1 MRKNLKY
8 ALVNVSELPV
18 GFLRIC
24 HDLSDKV
31 DILDE
36 IFGPR
41 SVKGLHEL
49 LPKISLYKFPPE
61 IRGDMELEANLDYY
75 RKYLRAM
82 ARIFEKY
89 KEDAANVAMN
99 ETINF
104 TEKIA
109 PFINPDLMLQNE
121 AFICLKEIRID
132 PYNCHV
138 LNKFL
143 QVYGNQP
150 LESQRVPNGVT
161 TIMAEI
167 ERIEPNLLAI
177 VMEASESILT

>member
-1 MRKNLKY
+1 MKY
-8 ALVNVSELPV
+8 ALTNVSELPI

-31 DILDE
+31 ETLDE
-36 IFGPR
+36 LFGPR

-49 LPKISLYKFPPE
+49 LPKLSDYKFPPE
-61 IRGDMELEANLDYY
+61 IRGDLDLEVNLESY
-75 RKYLRAM
+75 RKYLKAM

-109 PFINPDLMLQNE
+109 PFINPDLKLQNE
-121 AFICLKEIRID
+121 VFICLKEIRID
-132 PYNCHV
+132 RYNCHV

-143 QVYGNQP
+143 QVFGNQP
-150 LESQRVPNGVT
+150 LETSRVPNGVT

-167 ERIEPNLLAI
+167 EREHPNLLAI